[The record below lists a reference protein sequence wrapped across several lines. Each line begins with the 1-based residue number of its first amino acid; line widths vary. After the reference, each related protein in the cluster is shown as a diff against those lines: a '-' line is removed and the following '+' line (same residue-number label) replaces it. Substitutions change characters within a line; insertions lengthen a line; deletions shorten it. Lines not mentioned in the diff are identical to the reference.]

1 MAENDPF
8 RSSPGA
14 TRKWL
19 QPASKKTL
27 FRAEFLASPPIS
39 EKHPSAR
46 RVYTRVS
53 RSTISRRCRL
63 QRRTMLDY
71 VERRGW
77 TIAVEIKEIGSGAS
91 VRELRQLVQAVT

>member
-1 MAENDPF
+1 MA
-8 RSSPGA
+8 A
-14 TRKWL
+14 TGF
-19 QPASKKTL
+19 KKNTV
-27 FRAEFLASPPIS
+27 S
-39 EKHPSAR
+39 R
-46 RVYTRVS
+46 RVFGQPSHQRKTSQCAPGLYARVS
-53 RSTISRRCRL
+53 IHDQQTLPL